1 MKWVKKGMTKKMNII
16 FPILYIICTVAG
28 LILYKY
34 GATKEFGVLFENG
47 NLSIKINIISII
59 GLALYLISFLLYIFI
74 LPKYDITFIIPI
86 VSTITSILIFVLSIS
101 FLKEPSSAIKWIG
114 FVIMTIGVIIVNFKK

>member
-1 MKWVKKGMTKKMNII
+1 MNII